1 MLNAMFPGII
11 PRKFSIS
18 FNNNLYF
25 VSESVGHY
33 FSILNI
39 QDLKQSSSSF
49 TIHYNKTTISQVK
62 KQPGI
67 KIRFWLE
74 RDSAVKVHNLKE
86 YLMGH
91 ASGVLLAENNEIPCH
106 NCSPLKVMIQMLI
119 QLSGIK

>member
-18 FNNNLYF
+18 FNSNLYF

-91 ASGVLLAENNEIPCH
+91 ASGVLLAEKL
-106 NCSPLKVMIQMLI
+106 SSSLKIMKYHVTIAVP
-119 QLSGIK
+119 